1 MSRGLG
7 LLRRIIPPVPE
18 EPEER
23 GVGGGYGVPGIK
35 SLKDHRFRAEIPVI
49 LVGKTRRLQSVQKM
63 ELMGKMTVDSESRII
78 LSGLLQWGR
87 ALRKSSPI
95 SLEVRRVL
103 KSTAEAVLGQIS
115 VVKAASHV
123 TLQRGVAV
131 SSARKAHV
139 GEMGVVADTRS
150 CTLAHQMVRK
160 SVQGVILVDK
170 SIEDVE
176 DIEMVRDLD
185 GI

>member
-7 LLRRIIPPVPE
+7 LLRRIIPVPE

-23 GVGGGYGVPGIK
+23 GLGGGYGVPGIK
-35 SLKDHRFRAEIPVI
+35 SVKKHELVSEIPVI
-49 LVGKTRRLQSVQKM
+49 LVGKRRSLQSMQKM
-63 ELMGKMTVDSESRII
+63 ELLGKMTVDSESRII

-115 VVKAASHV
+115 VVKAASNV
-123 TLQRGVAV
+123 TLQHEVAV
-131 SSARKAHV
+131 SSVQKAQV
-139 GEMGVVADTRS
+139 GRWRR
-150 CTLAHQMVRK
+150 CRPLK
-160 SVQGVILVDK
+160 SA
-170 SIEDVE
+170 S
-176 DIEMVRDLD
+176 
-185 GI
+185 